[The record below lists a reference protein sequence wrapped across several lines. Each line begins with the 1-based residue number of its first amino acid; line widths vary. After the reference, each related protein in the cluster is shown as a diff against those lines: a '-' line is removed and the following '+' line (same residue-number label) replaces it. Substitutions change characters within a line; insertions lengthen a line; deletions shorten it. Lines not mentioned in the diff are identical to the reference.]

1 MPTARCCAHAHIC
14 YIVVKIC
21 TRHMGAM
28 CVHTGIVRAAPFLEM
43 TEKDF
48 DDVLA
53 VNLKGV

>member
-1 MPTARCCAHAHIC
+1 MPTAAALIG
-14 YIVVKIC
+14 VVKTY
-21 TRHMGAM
+21 TRCMGGM
-28 CVHTGIVRAAPFLEM
+28 CVHVGIVRAAPFLEM